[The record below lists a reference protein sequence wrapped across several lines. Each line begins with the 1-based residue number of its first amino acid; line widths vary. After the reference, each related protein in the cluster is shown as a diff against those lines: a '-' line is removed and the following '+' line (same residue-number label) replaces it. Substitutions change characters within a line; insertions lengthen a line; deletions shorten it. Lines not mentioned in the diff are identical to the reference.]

1 MSSTNLPV
9 NIFKLAT
16 VRAPRKPLHS
26 EDSERRIQYTFNS
39 SFYTQLASDRASAD
53 PRNAMTTTSE
63 TFQDSDPAYIRSL
76 DELNGLYPGFD
87 KVDDYLRVHRKQATK
102 AALKSLIEGPSV
114 LGETAATYVADPSYV
129 SRKSQLWDNVFTL
142 SILGTTTALRTEEIR
157 HLRLLNLIEKVAL
170 DDAVLNTGVGI
181 FSAYMSTVL
190 LPSTIF
196 PLPKLPLPVEPETRP
211 TEIDTTPA
219 LTAELERKVRAYDDI
234 KRAYKQQTYEYRS
247 LQYDPRDEE
256 DPNDELQPNPI
267 KHDPLALRSEA
278 HDDLESDTKAE
289 LSKLGIKKD
298 FMYMPH
304 VHDLFG
310 SAIRRLG
317 RLVHAQRDRRMVIR
331 TGGTLIMLGN
341 ECVNA
346 TTESPCAPFDHEE
359 WPGGAGLVR
368 PIGIADLKVV
378 RSHLY
383 KYELGEVAH
392 VENVLQGE
400 MRKRTFRDLRRQES
414 TLMEQQETYRES
426 EQETQTTERFEL
438 QQESSN
444 VIQQDQATQAGVT
457 ISGGYGPVSG
467 SASYDTASS
476 TSQAEASSMATNY
489 AKEVMERALQRVIEK
504 TRTRRTVTTIVESE
518 DTTEHVVNNTSSG
531 TGGTDHVVGVYRWLD
546 KVYYNKVVNY
556 GRRMMF
562 EFIVPE
568 PAAFHLFAKL
578 AKPMSN
584 EVIEMP
590 PPFEIN
596 SFESIDPSNYDEYA
610 VRYGASNVK
619 PPPQNL
625 ISVQATTSHDPTGAE
640 YDEWTTW
647 ATHLS
652 VPQGYVALSARGSIL
667 LSGGSGRYV
676 TLSIGSSAPITRH
689 ESSVLD
695 VLTLPQL
702 TGEIPITMRCKS
714 THHAL
719 SVQVFCEPS
728 AEAIQQWQIDTY
740 AALRTAYE
748 QRVSEYNRWL
758 NQQQVNGLITGT
770 NPTENRHLERTELK
784 KHCIEFISGQRLE
797 SFDALRNN
805 VAPFG
810 YPEFSFDEATKEG
823 KYIQFFEQ
831 GFEWEQMTY
840 LFYPYY
846 WARKK
851 EWVNI
856 LHRNENDPLFAKFL
870 QAGAARVLVPVRPG
884 YEKAILH
891 YLNTSGEIWNGDDV
905 PTPDDPMYVS
915 IIDEIMEADGNF
927 QGGTVEGEPWLSK
940 VPTSLVYLTHGGTP
954 NDLPDYSGDLPL

>member
-1 MSSTNLPV
+1 MSTSNLPAD
-9 NIFKLAT
+9 IFKLAT
-16 VRAPRKPLHS
+16 VRAPRKPLVA
-26 EDSERRIQYTFNS
+26 EDDARRIPYTLNS
-39 SFYTQLASDRASAD
+39 AFHSVLRTDRAGAA
-53 PRNAMTTTSE
+53 PRTAMTASAQG
-63 TFQDSDPAYIRSL
+63 FRSSDPLHIPDLAAL
-76 DELNGLYPGFD
+76 KMLFPGFERI
-87 KVDDYLRVHRKQATK
+87 DDYLRTHLKNAVK
-102 AALKSLIEGPSV
+102 ADLKALVEGPLVLNKSAAAYVGDANYPGLKSRVWDNIFALTV
-114 LGETAATYVADPSYV
+114 LGED
-129 SRKSQLWDNVFTL
+129 
-142 SILGTTTALRTEEIR
+142 TALRTEEIR
-157 HLRLLNLIEKVAL
+157 ILRLLHVIEKIAANDTLL
-170 DDAVLNTGVGI
+170 DTGAGI
-181 FSAYMSTVL
+181 FGLYMATVL
-190 LPSTIF
+190 LPGDVF
-196 PLPKLPLPVEPETRP
+196 PMPDHPLPKEPETRP
-211 TEIDTTPA
+211 ADDDPIPA
-219 LTAELERKVRAYDDI
+219 LTAKLDKLTKAYEDV
-234 KRAYKQQTYEYRS
+234 KWAYKQQTYLYKK
-247 LQYDPRDEE
+247 LQYAQRDEE
-256 DPNDELQPNPI
+256 DPDDGLQPNPI
-267 KHDPLALRSEA
+267 THDPLALKKGTF
-278 HDDLESDTKAE
+278 DGLQPDTKTVLLDLKFDKE
-289 LSKLGIKKD
+289 FI
-298 FMYMPH
+298 YMPH
-304 VHDLFG
+304 VHDLLG
-310 SAIRRLG
+310 GEIRRLG
-317 RLVHAQRDRRMVIR
+317 RLVHAQRERRMVVQ

-341 ECVNA
+341 ECVHLTA
-346 TTESPCAPFDHEE
+346 EGPCKPFEFVK
-359 WPGGAGLVR
+359 WPGGAGHVR

-378 RSHLY
+378 RSQLY

-400 MRKRTFRDLRRQES
+400 KRKRTFRDLRRQES
-414 TLMEQQETYRES
+414 TLMEEQETYRES

-444 VIQQDQATQAGVT
+444 VVQQDQATQAGVT

-467 SASYDTASS
+467 SASYDTSSS
-476 TSQAEASSMATNY
+476 TSQAQASAMATNY

-518 DTTEHVVNNTSSG
+518 DTTEHGVDNTTTG

-584 EVIEMP
+584 EVMEMP
-590 PPFEIN
+590 PPFDIA
-596 SFESIDPSNYDEYA
+596 SFEDIKMEDYDEYA
-610 VRYGASNVK
+610 VRYGATNVK
-619 PPPQNL
+619 PPPQS
-625 ISVQATTSHDPTGAE
+625 IVSIQATTNHEPTGGPN
-640 YDEWTTW
+640 DEWTTW
-647 ATHLS
+647 VTQLT

-667 LSGGSGRYV
+667 LSGGSGRYI
-676 TLSIGSSAPITRH
+676 TLSIGSCEPVTRYH
-689 ESSVLD
+689 TSVLD

-702 TGEIPITMRCKS
+702 TGDIPIVMRCKS

-719 SVQVFCEPS
+719 GVQVWCEPS
-728 AEAIQQWQIDTY
+728 AETIQQWQIDTY
-740 AALRTAYE
+740 AALRTAYD
-748 QRVSEYNRWL
+748 QRISEYNRWL
-758 NQQQVNGLITGT
+758 NQQQVSGLITGT
-770 NPTENRHLERTELK
+770 NPEANRQVECTELK
-784 KHCIEFISGQRLE
+784 KHCIEFISGQRFE

-810 YPEFSFDEATKEG
+810 YPEFSFAEATKEG
-823 KYIQFFEQ
+823 RYIQFFEQ

-884 YEKAILH
+884 YEKAMLH
-891 YLNTSGEIWNGDDV
+891 YLNTGGEIWNGDDV
-905 PTPDDPMYVS
+905 PTPDDPLFVS

-927 QGGTVEGEPWLSK
+927 LGGTVEGEPWLSK